1 MRTRALR
8 ILHQAEGPLLTAL
21 SPILKNRPEF
31 WRAQFVRRSG
41 IASSDCGAH
50 DHGDALLAS
59 RMDTAAGGGL
69 ELAYLKHYFGH
80 ESFRPGQQEVVLAAQ
95 SGRDAAIFWTTGG
108 GKSICYQLPAVQ
120 TGKTVVVVSPLIS
133 LMQDQVHKFNAT
145 VGAQDGGHRACFLG
159 SAQHDPRVETAALAG
174 DFRLVYVTPEKLTT
188 GFLDRLKG
196 LHSQSRLVL
205 IAVDEAHCISEWG
218 HDFRPSYR
226 ELRQIRQVLPNVPLM
241 ALTATASS
249 RVQRDILRQ
258 LQLKPDVLHAKSSF
272 DRPNLKLACFRK
284 TSRASDLQRIAKSI
298 REASGAT
305 IVYTRTQHEADTM
318 AEFLAESL
326 ADAGIKVGAYNGG
339 LSPAV
344 REETHIAFLSGRIQV
359 ICATVA
365 FGMGIDKLDVRHIIH
380 YGPPKTVELYFQ
392 QIGRAGRDGLEA
404 KCELM
409 CADSDFRAYSSEFY
423 TKDLT
428 AEVADRFKQ
437 STEALRC
444 YASMSS
450 CRRRWLLEYF
460 EETPSWGQSCGTCDV
475 CEAQSAAPGEQHRD
489 FSQPAR
495 FVLLTAASFGHQ
507 GQSMKTFWQ
516 ILAGTWKPKGIQT
529 SFPAAT
535 DTVKAAIQEAR
546 QGLPAMY
553 RQEAFVK
560 ELIGM
565 MVNEGYLKRESRTW
579 EGAPFRNTY
588 DAYSLTET
596 GQQALNDSAEVR
608 LPVPMA
614 VRRREEEQRRKM
626 EARQAEVRSVGVD
639 PQTLPEAALAEHYTP
654 LLWYARKL
662 RYWRE
667 SGKEELI
674 KRAANH
680 EELRKRI
687 LEWRHEAAVR
697 LRMAPAAVLSE
708 SAAIALTFVKP
719 TTVEDVKSTGV
730 RIAGVEDLALLIEA
744 AKRELFASGSRAS
757 LEDETVDGIATPMGK
772 RSPQMVLPSG
782 LVTPPRKWPKAILKP
797 AKGKQQPAW
806 QASYDRFHN
815 GDSLQSIALSQPS
828 GRPIQVETVQ
838 KHVMTAWSFGRPI
851 NLRRLLLQGEN
862 PFLLSQ
868 EDWQRVDEAAAAANV
883 SVDNDKTFK
892 RMYLLGKILG
902 PDKVFRDRSEKSE
915 EDQQVEK
922 FWYTCIGVWENF
934 KKVAYTPS
942 FGDGQQP
949 RTEAAKVVS
958 MN

>member
-174 DFRLVYVTPEKLTT
+174 DFRLVYVTPEKLTI

-196 LHSQSRLVL
+196 LQSQSRLLL

-218 HDFRPSYR
+218 HDFRPAYR

-249 RVQRDILRQ
+249 RVQRDILTQ

-272 DRPNLKLACFRK
+272 DRPNLKLACCRK
-284 TSRASDLQRIAKSI
+284 AGRASDLQRIAKSI
-298 REASGAT
+298 RGASGAT
-305 IVYTRTQHEADTM
+305 IVYTMTQREADMM

-326 ADAGIKVGAYNGG
+326 ADTGIKVGAYNGG
-339 LSPAV
+339 LSLAV

-359 ICATVA
+359 MCATVA

-380 YGPPKTVELYFQ
+380 YGPPKTVEEYFQ

-404 KCELM
+404 KCELI
-409 CADSDFRAYSSEFY
+409 CADSDFSAYSSEFY

-428 AEVADRFKQ
+428 AEVAERLKQ
-437 STEALRC
+437 STDALRR
-444 YASMSS
+444 YASMAS

-460 EETPSWGQSCGTCDV
+460 EEALAWGLSCGTCDA
-475 CEAQSAAPGEQHRD
+475 CGAQSAGAPGEQHRD
-489 FSQPAR
+489 FSQAAR
-495 FVLLTAASFGHQ
+495 PVLLTAASFGHK
-507 GQSMKTFWQ
+507 GQSMTTFWQ

-529 SFPAAT
+529 SFPAAA
-535 DTVKAAIQEAR
+535 DRVKTTIQEAR
-546 QGLPAMY
+546 QGLPAIY

-565 MVNEGYLKRESRTW
+565 MVNEGYLKRESMTW
-579 EGAPFRNTY
+579 EGASFRNTY

-626 EARQAEVRSVGVD
+626 EARRAEVRSVGVD
-639 PQTLPEAALAEHYTP
+639 PQTIPEAALAEDNSP
-654 LLWYARKL
+654 VLWYARKL

-667 SGKEELI
+667 SGKEELV
-674 KRAANH
+674 KRAAKH
-680 EELRKRI
+680 EELHKRI
-687 LEWRHEAAVR
+687 LEWRDEAAVR

-744 AKRELFASGSRAS
+744 AKRELFASGSHAS
-757 LEDETVDGIATPMGK
+757 LEDETVDAIATPVRK
-772 RSPQMVLPSG
+772 RSPQMVLP
-782 LVTPPRKWPKAILKP
+782 
-797 AKGKQQPAW
+797 
-806 QASYDRFHN
+806 
-815 GDSLQSIALSQPS
+815 
-828 GRPIQVETVQ
+828 
-838 KHVMTAWSFGRPI
+838 
-851 NLRRLLLQGEN
+851 
-862 PFLLSQ
+862 
-868 EDWQRVDEAAAAANV
+868 
-883 SVDNDKTFK
+883 
-892 RMYLLGKILG
+892 
-902 PDKVFRDRSEKSE
+902 
-915 EDQQVEK
+915 
-922 FWYTCIGVWENF
+922 
-934 KKVAYTPS
+934 
-942 FGDGQQP
+942 
-949 RTEAAKVVS
+949 TER
-958 MN
+958 